1 MNSILP
7 KYQGHEIQEKIEEL
21 PQIEE
26 DYGDM
31 ISTCNVETGLDLET
45 EKAH

>member
-1 MNSILP
+1 MNNILP

-21 PQIEE
+21 PQVED

-31 ISTCNVETGLDLET
+31 IPVCNVGN
-45 EKAH
+45 